1 MTCTIT
7 AAIAA
12 AIGAGVIIGVC
23 ALIGFLWP
31 EPRRRP

>member
-7 AAIAA
+7 A

-23 ALIGFLWP
+23 ALVGFLFIP
-31 EPRRRP
+31 DPKEAENGN